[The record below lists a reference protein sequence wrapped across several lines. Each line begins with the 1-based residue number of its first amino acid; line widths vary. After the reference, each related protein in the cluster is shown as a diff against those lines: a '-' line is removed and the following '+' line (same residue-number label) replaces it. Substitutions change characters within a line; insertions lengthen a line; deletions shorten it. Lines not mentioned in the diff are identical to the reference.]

1 MDKDIVSMSARIE
14 VTKQLRRDYRTGS
27 KAEKSAILDQFCA
40 STGLGRSTA
49 RRYLTSQ
56 TIGVKN
62 VVRIDRRKHKPTKY
76 SANAK
81 KQLIRVWRLMGMP
94 SGKYMK
100 PVMEDWLDALEAHDE
115 LAFGRSGYNP
125 TVRAQLVAMSAA
137 TIDRYLKA
145 ERDRLRLKGIAT
157 TKPGALLRNSIT
169 VRQAGDEVED
179 EPGFFETDTVAH
191 CGPTLQGE
199 FARTLTMTDVRTGW
213 VHLEVLRHNAQ
224 VHILAGLDRAAAAIP
239 YGIAGLDC
247 DNGSEFINHEVMHWA
262 ADRLIFFTRGR
273 PYQKND
279 QATVESKNNHAVRKF
294 GFHYRYDTADQRA
307 ILAALWQVV
316 GLKLNYFTATK
327 KPTGW
332 TQDASGRRKR
342 LYDKP
347 KTPYHRL
354 LDAGILST
362 AQQEELAAIYRRI
375 NPAQLTRQILTYQD
389 RLISLAKDKTLTI
402 AADLDSKHQARQKR
416 RTTGIRTKAS

>member
-1 MDKDIVSMSARIE
+1 MSTRID
-14 VTKQLRRDYRTGS
+14 VTQQLRTDYRTGS
-27 KAEKSAILDQFCA
+27 KSEKSAILDQFCA

-49 RRYLTSQ
+49 RRYLTSK
-56 TIGVKN
+56 TIGVSN
-62 VVRIDRRKHKPTKY
+62 VVRFDRRKHKPTKY

-94 SGKYMK
+94 SGKYMAA
-100 PVMEDWLDALEAHDE
+100 VLLIWLDALEAHDE
-115 LAFGRSGYNP
+115 IAVGRSGYNP
-125 TVRAQLVAMSAA
+125 TVRTQLLSMSAA

-145 ERDRLRLKGIAT
+145 ERDRLKLKGIAT

-169 VRQAGDEVED
+169 VRKAGDEVED

-191 CGPTLQGE
+191 CGPTLKGE

-213 VHLEVLRHNAQ
+213 VHLEVLRNNAQ

-239 YGIAGLDC
+239 YAIAGLDC
-247 DNGSEFINHEVMHWA
+247 DNGSEFINHEVMGWA
-262 ADRLIFFTRGR
+262 ADRLIFFTRSR
-273 PYQKND
+273 PYKKND

-294 GFHYRYDTADQRA
+294 GFHYRYDTHDERA

-316 GLKLNYFTATK
+316 CLKLNYFTATK

-332 TQDASGRRKR
+332 TQAASGRRKR
-342 LYDKP
+342 VYDDP
-347 KTPYHRL
+347 TTPYQRL
-354 LDAGILST
+354 VDSGILST
-362 AQQEELAAIYRRI
+362 AQHEELEAIYRSI

-402 AADLDSKHQARQKR
+402 AANINDKDHARQKR
-416 RTTGIRTKAS
+416 RTTGIRIKAS

>member
-1 MDKDIVSMSARIE
+1 MSAWIE
-14 VTKQLRRDYRTGS
+14 VTKQLRTDYRTGS

-49 RRYLTSQ
+49 RRYLTSK

-76 SANAK
+76 SDNAK
-81 KQLIRVWRLMGMP
+81 KQLIRVWRWMGMP
-94 SGKYMK
+94 SGKYMQ
-100 PVMEDWLDALEAHDE
+100 PVMADWLEALEAHDE
-115 LAFGRSGYNP
+115 IAFGRSGYNP
-125 TVRAQLVAMSAA
+125 AVRAQLLAMSAA
-137 TIDRYLKA
+137 TFDRYLQA
-145 ERDRLRLKGIAT
+145 ERDRLKLKGIAT

-169 VRQAGDEVED
+169 VRKAGDEVEA

-191 CGPTLQGE
+191 CGPTLHGE
-199 FARTLTMTDVRTGW
+199 FARTLSMTDVRTGW
-213 VHLEVLRHNAQ
+213 VHLEVLRNNAQ
-224 VHILAGLDRAAAAIP
+224 VHILAGLDWAAAAIP
-239 YGIAGLDC
+239 YAIAGLDC

-279 QATVESKNNHAVRKF
+279 QATVESKNNHAVRRY
-294 GFHYRYDTADQRA
+294 GFHFRYDTDDERA

-316 GLKLNYFTATK
+316 CLKLNYFTATK

-342 LYDKP
+342 VYDQP
-347 KTPYHRL
+347 TTPYQRL
-354 LDAGILST
+354 LDSGTLST
-362 AQQEELAAIYRRI
+362 EQQEELAAIYRSI

-389 RLISLAKDKTLTI
+389 RLISLAKDKTLSL
-402 AADLDSKHQARQKR
+402 AASADAKHQARVKR

>member
-1 MDKDIVSMSARIE
+1 ML
-14 VTKQLRRDYRTGS
+14 Q
-27 KAEKSAILDQFCA
+27 
-40 STGLGRSTA
+40 
-49 RRYLTSQ
+49 
-56 TIGVKN
+56 
-62 VVRIDRRKHKPTKY
+62 P
-76 SANAK
+76 
-81 KQLIRVWRLMGMP
+81 
-94 SGKYMK
+94 
-100 PVMEDWLDALEAHDE
+100 PV
-115 LAFGRSGYNP
+115 
-125 TVRAQLVAMSAA
+125 
-137 TIDRYLKA
+137 
-145 ERDRLRLKGIAT
+145 
-157 TKPGALLRNSIT
+157 
-169 VRQAGDEVED
+169 
-179 EPGFFETDTVAH
+179 EPA
-191 CGPTLQGE
+191 
-199 FARTLTMTDVRTGW
+199 
-213 VHLEVLRHNAQ
+213 
-224 VHILAGLDRAAAAIP
+224 
-239 YGIAGLDC
+239 
-247 DNGSEFINHEVMHWA
+247 EFINHEVMHWA

-294 GFHYRYDTADQRA
+294 GFHYRYDTADERA

-316 GLKLNYFTATK
+316 GLKLNYFTATT

>member
-1 MDKDIVSMSARIE
+1 MSARIE
-14 VTKQLRRDYRTGS
+14 VTKQLRTDYRTGS

-49 RRYLTSQ
+49 RRYLTSK
-56 TIGVKN
+56 TIGLKN

-100 PVMEDWLDALEAHDE
+100 AVLADWLDALEAHDE

-125 TVRAQLVAMSAA
+125 TVRAQLLAMSAA
-137 TIDRYLKA
+137 TIDRYLKT
-145 ERDRLRLKGIAT
+145 ERDRLTLKGIAA

-169 VRQAGDEVED
+169 VRKAGDEVED

-191 CGPTLQGE
+191 CGPTLKGE
-199 FARTLTMTDVRTGW
+199 FARTLTMTDVLTGW
-213 VHLEVLRHNAQ
+213 VQLEVLRNNAQ
-224 VHILAGLDRAAAAIP
+224 VHVLAGLDRAAAAIP
-239 YGIAGLDC
+239 YAIAGLDC

-262 ADRLIFFTRGR
+262 ADRLIFFTRSR
-273 PYQKND
+273 PYKKND

-294 GFHYRYDTADQRA
+294 GFHYRYDTDDERA
-307 ILAALWQVV
+307 ILTALWQVV

-332 TQDASGRRKR
+332 THDASGRRKR
-342 LYDKP
+342 VYDEP

-354 LDAGILST
+354 LDSGILST
-362 AQQEELAAIYRRI
+362 AQRDELEAIYRSI

-402 AADLDSKHQARQKR
+402 AANVDDKNQARQKR
-416 RTTGIRTKAS
+416 RTTGIRIKAS